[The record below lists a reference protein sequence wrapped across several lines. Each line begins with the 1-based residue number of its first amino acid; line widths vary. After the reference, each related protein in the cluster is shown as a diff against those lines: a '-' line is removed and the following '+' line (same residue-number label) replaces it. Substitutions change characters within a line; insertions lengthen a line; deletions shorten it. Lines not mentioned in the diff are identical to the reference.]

1 MSADGSKQ
9 DTTLPEWPLGWE
21 QHELDQL
28 RRMAK
33 LTLAEK
39 LEWLEVAH
47 AVVLRLARDRKTTG
61 VNARMAP
68 PPNGLFRT

>member
-1 MSADGSKQ
+1 MSSERSIPVQAS
-9 DTTLPEWPLGWE
+9 TEWTPGWE

-39 LEWLEVAH
+39 LEWLEEAH
-47 AVVLRLARDRKTTG
+47 ALIHRLAR
-61 VNARMAP
+61 ARETAASSRRE
-68 PPNGLFRT
+68 PNSR